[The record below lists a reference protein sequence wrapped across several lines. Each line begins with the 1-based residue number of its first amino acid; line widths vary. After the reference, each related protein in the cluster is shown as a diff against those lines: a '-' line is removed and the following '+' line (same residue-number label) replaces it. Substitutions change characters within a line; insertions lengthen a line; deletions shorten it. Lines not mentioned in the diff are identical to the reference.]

1 MAPVPLDSDA
11 ALEPAA
17 PAVGRRA
24 PARTGARQV
33 SAPGRPRLPRAVA
46 AWVGL
51 PWHGRWQWLSRKA
64 GELLRGGNR
73 IETPDRVIL
82 ERRVLPWFAVDP
94 SLRSLLFVGCE
105 RYTRDYAL
113 LFSPATERF
122 RTLDIDPRRARYG
135 NTGHLVAALQDV
147 AEHLAPASV
156 DAVVCNGVYGF
167 GIYDRNELA
176 KALRASCAVLRPAG
190 RLVLGWNDVP
200 AFAPFDPLEVALGA
214 GFIRDTTLLGSWR
227 VVTDTPTR
235 HTFDTYIRAL

>member
-1 MAPVPLDSDA
+1 
-11 ALEPAA
+11 
-17 PAVGRRA
+17 
-24 PARTGARQV
+24 
-33 SAPGRPRLPRAVA
+33 
-46 AWVGL
+46 L

-82 ERRVLPWFAVDP
+82 ERFVLPTLAADA

-105 RYTRDYAL
+105 RYTRHYAA
-113 LFSPATERF
+113 LFVPASERF

-135 NTGHLVAALQDV
+135 NAGHLVAALQDV

-167 GIYDRNELA
+167 GIYDRDELA